1 LANWHDGLP
10 VIQMAV
16 TGLALMSFCSS
27 CCNAAVI
34 STHWGAWL
42 RRRSRQRAAK
52 PIPQQPA
59 AYQQLQYALRIAH
72 QMTW

>member
-1 LANWHDGLP
+1 MLQRRGDLNALGRLAQNTFTPAG
-10 VIQMAV
+10 
-16 TGLALMSFCSS
+16 GE
-27 CCNAAVI
+27 
-34 STHWGAWL
+34 
-42 RRRSRQRAAK
+42 